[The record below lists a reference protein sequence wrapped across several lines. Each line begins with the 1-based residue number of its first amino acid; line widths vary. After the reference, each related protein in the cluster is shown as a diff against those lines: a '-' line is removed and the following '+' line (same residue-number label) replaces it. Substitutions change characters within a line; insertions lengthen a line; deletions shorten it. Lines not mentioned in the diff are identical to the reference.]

1 MAEWWAP
8 REMCDN
14 MWVRGDASLEE
25 LPELLGGFQV
35 GLAASVAAE
44 GALYGVN
51 IVFSYPGSK
60 KTTGQINSRK
70 KKIISPGL
78 KCPVSELCS

>member
-1 MAEWWAP
+1 
-8 REMCDN
+8 MCDN
-14 MWVRGDASLEE
+14 VWVRGDAPLEE

-35 GLAASVAAE
+35 GLAASVSAE
-44 GALYGVN
+44 GASYWVN

-60 KTTGQINSRK
+60 KTTGQINSREK
-70 KKIISPGL
+70 KKIISPGF